1 MMKIENVKN
10 EDNQKHIILL
20 LRAKDSEPYAPDSCF
35 LHRRKNSW
43 SFILKFVL
51 QAGAEF
57 MFLAGAGL
65 KQELRAGCYFHI
77 VFT

>member
-1 MMKIENVKN
+1 MNPMR
-10 EDNQKHIILL
+10 
-20 LRAKDSEPYAPDSCF
+20 RAAVS
-35 LHRRKNSW
+35 HRRKTIGDLYQN
-43 SFILKFVL
+43 LTL